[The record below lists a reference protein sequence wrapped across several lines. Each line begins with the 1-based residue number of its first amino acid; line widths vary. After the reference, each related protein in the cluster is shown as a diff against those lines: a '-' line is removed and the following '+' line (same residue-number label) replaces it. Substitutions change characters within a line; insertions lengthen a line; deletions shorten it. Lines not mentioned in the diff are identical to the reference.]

1 MSKKVVLVFL
11 SGLLAAFFSGAAMAQ
26 QGGGGH
32 GSPSS
37 ASPGMGSHEMSMKS
51 QSVPSLTVEGYKIT
65 FDVMD
70 MSMHMAMPGMKGM
83 SMPGM
88 KGNPQQGGSEQS
100 KSHVIMVTVQDT
112 ASKEIISDAK
122 VVYAILSPSGGKETG
137 KLEWAGDYFGG
148 GFSPKEKGNYQVQ
161 LMIESGG
168 MEREAKF
175 TYEAK

>member
-1 MSKKVVLVFL
+1 MGKKVFLFFL
-11 SGLLAAFFSGAAMAQ
+11 SGLLVACFSGVAMAQ
-26 QGGGGH
+26 HSHGH
-32 GSPSS
+32 EGASTS
-37 ASPGMGSHEMSMKS
+37 SPGMSSHEMPTKGQPA
-51 QSVPSLTVEGYKIT
+51 QSVTVEGMKVA
-65 FDVMD
+65 FEVMD
-70 MSMHMAMPGMKGM
+70 MSAHMAMPGMSGM

-122 VVYAILSPSGGKETG
+122 VMYAILSPSGGKETG

-148 GFSPKEKGNYQVQ
+148 GFSPKEKGNYQVE

-175 TYEAK
+175 TYEVK